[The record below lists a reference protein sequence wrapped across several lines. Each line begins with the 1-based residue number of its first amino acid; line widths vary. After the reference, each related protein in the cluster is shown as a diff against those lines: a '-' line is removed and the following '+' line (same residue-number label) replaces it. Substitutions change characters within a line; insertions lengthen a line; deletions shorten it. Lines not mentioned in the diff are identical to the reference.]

1 MAQVKAKSKEAA
13 DTLISSG
20 EYELDYVDNDG
31 TYYVKN
37 LGDVSKDPKGFEYQ
51 MGQLAD
57 QDYVS
62 PGQEAMLAADKQAA
76 RLTELFDPVE
86 AGKTMEAQA
95 QQTAGN
101 VARKLAVAG
110 AAGAGRPMGQ
120 AGIQMVANAAAQ
132 SLSQQKKDWVVAETQ
147 AFGQVM
153 SAKLQAAGLMNQ
165 DRADKVTEMMATLQY
180 LEANNII
187 DNEAEARRVGAM
199 LFKLVND
206 PNVQPG
212 QIMTLTVSY
221 SD

>member
-1 MAQVKAKSKEAA
+1 MAKVQAKNKKAA
-13 DTLISSG
+13 DSLIGSG
-20 EYELDYVDNDG
+20 EYELDYVDDDG
-31 TYYVKN
+31 VYYLQT
-37 LGDVSKDPKGFEYQ
+37 LGGASYESSFDHAARE
-51 MGQLAD
+51 LAD

-153 SAKLQAAGLMNQ
+153 SGRLQAAGLMNQ

-187 DNEAEARRVGAM
+187 DSEAEARRVGAM

>member
-1 MAQVKAKSKEAA
+1 MAKVQAKNKEAA
-13 DTLISSG
+13 DTLIGSG

-31 TYYVKN
+31 VYYLQT
-37 LGDVSKDPKGFEYQ
+37 LGDASYESSFDRAARE
-51 MGQLAD
+51 LAD

-187 DNEAEARRVGAM
+187 DSEAEARRVGAM

>member
-1 MAQVKAKSKEAA
+1 MAKVQAKNKEAA
-13 DTLISSG
+13 DTLIGSG

-31 TYYVKN
+31 VYYLQT
-37 LGDVSKDPKGFEYQ
+37 LGDASYESSFDRAARE
-51 MGQLAD
+51 LAD

-62 PGQEAMLAADKQAA
+62 PGQEAMLAADKQEA

-187 DNEAEARRVGAM
+187 DSEAEARRVGAM

>member
-1 MAQVKAKSKEAA
+1 MAKVQAKNKEAA
-13 DTLISSG
+13 DTLIGSG

-31 TYYVKN
+31 VYYLQT
-37 LGDVSKDPKGFEYQ
+37 LGDASYESSFDRAARE
-51 MGQLAD
+51 LAD

-95 QQTAGN
+95 QQTAGT

-120 AGIQMVANAAAQ
+120 ASIQMVANAAAQ

-187 DNEAEARRVGAM
+187 DSEAEARRVGAM